1 MPTAQELYTLRQ
13 IARNNAETAPPV
25 KTLGAAGTNT
35 VTLMT
40 FRAVRAGT
48 GYSANDTIILR
59 QIGTA
64 APQYYN
70 ATTNAVIG
78 TPPLE
83 DIVGVQVP
91 SRATTSPTTSV
102 ASAITSTTLL
112 ALNVN
117 RKYVAFRNDSTSIAY
132 VSKSGTAST
141 SSVSLLQP
149 QGYMYF
155 DDYTGVVTATWVTAN
170 GFMRIEEGV

>member
-1 MPTAQELYTLRQ
+1 MNSAQQLYTSRQ
-13 IARNNAETAPPV
+13 NARNNTETAPTV
-25 KTLGAAGTNT
+25 KALSTSTST
-35 VTLMT
+35 VTLGT
-40 FRAVRAGT
+40 FRAIRAGT

-59 QIGTA
+59 QVGTT

-70 ATTNAVIG
+70 ATTNTVIG

-83 DIVGVQVP
+83 DIVSVTALP
-91 SRATTSPTTSV
+91 KATASLTTSV
-102 ASAITSTTLL
+102 ASAVASIIVL

-117 RKYVAFRNDSTSIAY
+117 RKYAAFRNDSTSVAY
-132 VSKSGTAST
+132 LSKSGSASA
-141 SSVSLLQP
+141 SSVYLLQP